1 MAKQH
6 PIAPLPDF
14 NSGGGTTEVAGN
26 INAVAH
32 TIAPM
37 PASADACQDFDRG
50 FPHRW

>member
-1 MAKQH
+1 M
-6 PIAPLPDF
+6 
-14 NSGGGTTEVAGN
+14 TEVAGN

-37 PASADACQDFDRG
+37 SASADACQDFDRG